1 MNIDGKS
8 PDEVVAAMDAER
20 RAAVY
25 WNNVLDVFGRRAP
38 LPPDIQ
44 IVAQWKER
52 VERNGHLQRLWN
64 IKSNEAGYQQE
75 VFAKLFSAVC
85 EGTDLW
91 IPPRYVPTIIMLH
104 H

>member
-20 RAAVY
+20 RASTY
-25 WNNVLDVFGRRAP
+25 WSNVLDVFGRRAP

-44 IVAQWKER
+44 FVAQWKEK
-52 VERNGHLQRLWN
+52 VQRNGELQRLWD
-64 IKSNEAGYQQE
+64 IKSNEAGYQQS
-75 VFAKLFSAVC
+75 VFAKLFEAVC
-85 EGTDLW
+85 AGTDIR
-91 IPPRYVPTIIMLH
+91 IPPEYVPTIIMLH